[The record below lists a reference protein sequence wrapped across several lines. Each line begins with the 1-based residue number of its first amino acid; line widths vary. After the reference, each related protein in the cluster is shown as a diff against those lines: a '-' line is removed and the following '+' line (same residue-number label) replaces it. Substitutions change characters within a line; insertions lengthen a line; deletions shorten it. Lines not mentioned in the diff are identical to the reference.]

1 MNIDEINLKLINF
14 WDNHF
19 EKLEA
24 EAINKEDLTISNPL
38 DEALKLLGDTCENV
52 LDFGCGSGYGL
63 FLSALSG
70 QKLTYGLGIDTSKNA
85 IRFCQET
92 SEKSNLKH
100 LDFIASDDAYLDKLE
115 PGSFDGIIC
124 SNVLDVVPYQ
134 TSEGIIRRLDRLL
147 KPGGFFLLKIN
158 FYLTE
163 EMIKRINM
171 EALDHRSYAINGI
184 LRGVNLT
191 TEEWIDRFKAYD
203 VLKIDAYQRL
213 QKGPKDRLVLLKKQ

>member
-1 MNIDEINLKLINF
+1 MNIEAINEKLINF
-14 WDNHF
+14 WDKHF
-19 EKLEA
+19 EKLET
-24 EAINKEDLTISNPL
+24 EAINRDDLSISNPL
-38 DEALKLLGDTCENV
+38 DEALKLLGDQCQNV

-63 FLSALSG
+63 FLSALTG
-70 QKLTYGLGIDTSKNA
+70 QRLTYGLGIDTSKNA

-92 SEKSNLKH
+92 SKKSNIRH
-100 LDFIASDDAYLDKLE
+100 LDFIASDEAYLDKLE

-134 TSEGIIRRLDRLL
+134 TSEGMIRRLDRLL
-147 KPGGFFLLKIN
+147 KPGGYFLLKIN

-171 EALDHRSYAINGI
+171 EALDHRSYAINGV

-203 VLKIDAYQRL
+203 VIKIDAYQRL
-213 QKGPKDRLVLLKKQ
+213 QKGPKDRLVLLIKQ

>member
-1 MNIDEINLKLINF
+1 MNINEINQKLISF
-14 WDNHF
+14 WNNQF

-24 EAINKEDLTISNPL
+24 QVINKDDLSIDNPL
-38 DEALKLLGDTCENV
+38 DQGLKMLGDSCQNV

-63 FLSALSG
+63 FLAALSG
-70 QKLTYGLGIDTSKNA
+70 KQIKYGLGIDTSNNA

-100 LDFIASDDAYLDKLE
+100 LDFIVSDDAYLEKLE
-115 PGSFDGIIC
+115 PASFDGVIC

-134 TSEGIIRRLDRLL
+134 TSERMIQRLDRIL
-147 KPGGFFLLKIN
+147 KPGGYFLLKIN

-171 EALDHRSYAINGI
+171 EALDHQSYAINGV
-184 LRGVNLT
+184 LRGVNLST
-191 TEEWIDRFKAYD
+191 DAWIERFKSYD
-203 VLKIDAYQRL
+203 VIKIDAYQRL
-213 QKGPKDRLVLLKKQ
+213 EKGPKDRLLIFRKQ